1 MVYSNVYKKKD
12 HQAALYLHHSWSV
25 WDRSAEPRGFVHGAP
40 LSALFP
46 SPPSKWASPNRTE
59 STKTHTHKSYTAI
72 ESFWKNRCIASNIDR
87 VCWRW
92 SYSTDL
98 TEMLLL
104 ELLSFQSFFLLL
116 FSRSSPPFWTY
127 RFQTQAEKKNRWT
140 KACVWKVTK
149 TRPCRIPCFK
159 HSWLVRPH
167 SMFHSHFKRRQKEN
181 RYGRLVWAPSREKY
195 TQ

>member
-46 SPPSKWASPNRTE
+46 SPLSKWASPNRTE
-59 STKTHTHKSYTAI
+59 STNTHTHKSYTAI

-127 RFQTQAEKKNRWT
+127 RFQTQAEKK
-140 KACVWKVTK
+140 K
-149 TRPCRIPCFK
+149 TDEQK
-159 HSWLVRPH
+159 HAYGKSRRHVPAG
-167 SMFHSHFKRRQKEN
+167 FHASN
-181 RYGRLVWAPSREKY
+181 ILD
-195 TQ
+195 